1 MSAHVFSLAGKT
13 MSSQEIPRQTWDDI
27 APVIQEV
34 GGTE

>member
-1 MSAHVFSLAGKT
+1 